1 MFSIE
6 GKFFR
11 TLTKIGDFLILG
23 ILGIVFS
30 IPLITAGASLTAMF
44 YVGMKLVKDE
54 EGYIFKDFFKAW
66 KSNMKQ
72 AVVIELILAAVGAV
86 LVADVQICMQWAAR
100 EGSLFASLLMYG
112 CMGFLLVLAAVAIY
126 VFPMLAK
133 FQNSVVKMLKNAL
146 LLCMKHLPQTFIM
159 LICTLGLAYFSLAYY
174 PVFLLTVPVI
184 CYADSFIMVR
194 ILKPYMEP
202 QDAPQDDSR
211 QPDEKDT

>member
-23 ILGIVFS
+23 LLGIVFS
-30 IPLITAGASLTAMF
+30 IPVITAGASVTAMF

-54 EGYIFKDFFKAW
+54 EGYVFRDFWKSW

-72 AVVIELILAAVGAV
+72 GILIELILVVMGAV
-86 LVADVQICMQWAAR
+86 LIADIQICMQWAVR
-100 EGSLFASLLMYG
+100 EGSLFARLLMYG
-112 CMGFLLVLAAVAIY
+112 CMGFLLVLAAVAVY

-133 FQNSVVKMLKNAL
+133 FQNTVIRMLKNAL

-159 LICTLGLAYFSLAYY
+159 LICTLGLAYFSSAYF
-174 PVFLLTVPVI
+174 PVFLLTVPMI
-184 CYADSFIMVR
+184 CYVDSFIMVR
-194 ILKPYMEP
+194 ILKPYAEP
-202 QDAPQDDSR
+202 SADEK
-211 QPDEKDT
+211 QPDENRGE